1 MQRKDDAVTLSVDRW
16 VDSHVHPGTDEG
28 DDLDELAKGLRDVF
42 DREEV
47 DLRFISS
54 PGGSWL
60 DRVADS
66 EEGVA
71 EAHDLLNQL
80 VKRFPNRMYG
90 SCMVNPHYLDASLAV
105 MEQCFEEWGFVQLG
119 ELVTYMMNYNMNTP
133 EMERIV
139 RKAVEYRVPI
149 HVHVSTSNMK
159 PQGHFASG
167 EEELEDMLALVD
179 RVPEGKYI
187 IAHGIGAPL
196 IHPPVIETYLG
207 MIERRYGKWPDNL
220 WIEIMH
226 FHAEGVKV
234 ALQHIPAARMLA
246 GTDWTPSAEPPYPA
260 YGSVFGPA
268 EEEQPY
274 PPCVASLV
282 GYLVE
287 AGADEAAVKRIA
299 WQNAFE
305 IFGLK
310 G

>member
-1 MQRKDDAVTLSVDRW
+1 MVNFSVDKW
-16 VDSHVHPGTDEG
+16 VDTHTHPGTDGENG
-28 DDLDELAKGLRDVF
+28 LDELVEGLRGVF
-42 DREEV
+42 DREEA
-47 DLRFISS
+47 DLRFIAS
-54 PGGSWL
+54 PGRSWL
-60 DRVADS
+60 DRVVDS
-66 EEGVA
+66 EEWVA
-71 EAHDLLNQL
+71 EAHRLLHQL
-80 VKRFPNRMYG
+80 AKRLPNRIYG
-90 SCMVNPHYLDASLAV
+90 SCMVNPHFMETSLRV
-105 MEQCFEEWGFVQLG
+105 MERCFEEWGFVQLG

-139 RKAVEYRVPI
+139 RKAVGYGVPI

-196 IHPPVIETYLG
+196 IHPPVIEIYLD

-226 FHAEGVKV
+226 FHAEGVRV
-234 ALQHIPAARMLA
+234 ALQHIPAERMLA
-246 GTDWTPSAEPPYPA
+246 GTDWTPSEGPSYPP

-282 GYLVE
+282 GYLAA
-287 AGADEAAVKRIA
+287 AGADEAAVRRIA
-299 WQNAFE
+299 WENAFDLYGIKE
-305 IFGLK
+305 
-310 G
+310 